1 MMDHKSRPYPWKPG
15 LRPSPPPLETRP
27 EAKSCI
33 PFCLPFCPGLQAE
46 FGTYK
51 KYYEF
56 VKKRENQDKHKQ
68 FLSERKEWVR
78 QHDENPD
85 KTRLLSKNDLQQATQ
100 LSTAR
105 TLGGKFVAPKMQFIT
120 KAGWDSSKHGEWDP
134 AKVVKTVMFGEEKEG
149 IWRKIG
155 AESLTSRS
163 TMTVPSRSPRSSTT
177 AARAPL
183 QSLLCR
189 GSGKPTLRPS
199 RRRPRLATPQQCRGQ
214 MSLFDLVAQIGSGAQ
229 SSGSAAKEPA
239 SGQGSAVAVDS
250 SESGEADGSESG
262 DSGDED
268 MTGMSFWGTTA
279 KAKEPKAKPKPVAK
293 VAAAPKGTGNSKN
306 KRGAQGA
313 KKCSRSEPASSTKGE
328 EKESRRAAKKREGI
342 QAPPLPISFT
352 EPIAGMQLGPQV

>member
-1 MMDHKSRPYPWKPG
+1 M
-15 LRPSPPPLETRP
+15 ETRP

-33 PFCLPFCPGLQAE
+33 PFCPGLQAE

-68 FLSERKEWVR
+68 FLSGRKEWVR

-134 AKVVKTVMFGEEKEG
+134 AKVVKTMMFGEEKEG

-155 AESLTSRS
+155 ADGVFDFEVYDDRAFTESQVQHDGSEGPFAELALQRKRKAHTEAFQAASKARNA
-163 TMTVPSRSPRSSTT
+163 T
-177 AARAPL
+177 AV
-183 QSLLCR
+183 Q
-189 GSGKPTLRPS
+189 GTE
-199 RRRPRLATPQQCRGQ
+199 

-293 VAAAPKGTGNSKN
+293 VAAAPKGTGNSKT

-328 EKESRRAAKKREGI
+328 EKESRRAAKKREGREGI
-342 QAPPLPISFT
+342 QAPSLPISFT

>member
-1 MMDHKSRPYPWKPG
+1 M
-15 LRPSPPPLETRP
+15 ETRP

-33 PFCLPFCPGLQAE
+33 PFCPGLQAE

-68 FLSERKEWVR
+68 LF
-78 QHDENPD
+78 D
-85 KTRLLSKNDLQQATQ
+85 RLLSKNDLQQATQ

-105 TLGGKFVAPKMQFIT
+105 TLGGKFVVHQ
-120 KAGWDSSKHGEWDP
+120 AGWDSSKHGEWDP
-134 AKVVKTVMFGEEKEG
+134 AKVGSEALAALP
-149 IWRKIG
+149 R
-155 AESLTSRS
+155 SRS
-163 TMTVPSRSPRSSTT
+163 
-177 AARAPL
+177 RASL
-183 QSLLCR
+183 QRPGFDR
-189 GSGKPTLRPS
+189 GST
-199 RRRPRLATPQQCRGQ
+199 
-214 MSLFDLVAQIGSGAQ
+214 QIGSGAQ

-293 VAAAPKGTGNSKN
+293 VAAAPKGTGNSKT

-328 EKESRRAAKKREGI
+328 EKESRQAAKKREGREGI
-342 QAPPLPISFT
+342 QAPSLPISFT

>member
-1 MMDHKSRPYPWKPG
+1 M
-15 LRPSPPPLETRP
+15 ETRP

-33 PFCLPFCPGLQAE
+33 PFCPGLQAE

-56 VKKRENQDKHKQ
+56 VKKRENQDKRKQ
-68 FLSERKEWVR
+68 FLSGRKEWVR

-85 KTRLLSKNDLQQATQ
+85 KTQ

-134 AKVVKTVMFGEEKEG
+134 AKVVKTMMFGEEKEG

-155 AESLTSRS
+155 ADGVFDFEVYDDRAFTESQVQHDGSEGPFAELALQRKRKARTEAFQAASKARNA
-163 TMTVPSRSPRSSTT
+163 T
-177 AARAPL
+177 AV
-183 QSLLCR
+183 Q
-189 GSGKPTLRPS
+189 GTE
-199 RRRPRLATPQQCRGQ
+199 

-293 VAAAPKGTGNSKN
+293 VAAAPKAQATAKPSGEPKGPRSVPGPSLRPAQRVRKRSPGGQRRSVKAVKASKP
-306 KRGAQGA
+306 RR
-313 KKCSRSEPASSTKGE
+313 CPSPSRSPLQGCSSGRKF
-328 EKESRRAAKKREGI
+328 SLA
-342 QAPPLPISFT
+342 
-352 EPIAGMQLGPQV
+352 V